1 MVLVAAWKENEETRV
16 RKSFCTCVSWF
27 NFNFNFRGMHEEGK
41 SGGSKYSQAYFKII
55 EIIE

>member
-16 RKSFCTCVSWF
+16 RKSFCTWF
-27 NFNFNFRGMHEEGK
+27 NFNFDFRGMHEEGK